1 MKSIERIY
9 QYVDSAGVKIAEF
22 ERQCALSNGYLRK
35 MKLRNG
41 DLGEGVL
48 LQILENCPDISPE
61 WLLTGNGCMLK
72 SNLPTATPAVSPC
85 EGIPLIPIEA
95 MAGFGTGEVQVLE
108 YECDRY
114 VVPAFKDAE
123 FLIQVKGSSMIPK
136 YNSGDIVACKK
147 LPMDQL
153 FFQWNKVYVL
163 DTNQGALI
171 KRVKSGSDNDH
182 LLIISDNAN
191 YEPFELDKKFIHSVA
206 IVIGV
211 IRLE

>member
-1 MKSIERIY
+1 MDKKDRLEAIIGY
-9 QYVDSAGVKIAEF
+9 Y
-22 ERQCALSNGYLRK
+22 SNGKPSVFANFLGVAPSTISSW
-35 MKLRNG
+35 LARNTIDY
-41 DLGEGVL
+41 DL
-48 LQILENCPDISPE
+48 IFAKCENLSSD
-61 WLLTGNGCMLK
+61 WLLTGEGDMLRQAD
-72 SNLPTATPAVSPC
+72 SLPTATPATVPS

-171 KRVKSGSDNDH
+171 KRVKAGSDNDH
-182 LLIISDNAN
+182 LLIISDNTN

>member
-1 MKSIERIY
+1 MLR
-9 QYVDSAGVKIAEF
+9 QAE
-22 ERQCALSNGYLRK
+22 S
-35 MKLRNG
+35 
-41 DLGEGVL
+41 
-48 LQILENCPDISPE
+48 
-61 WLLTGNGCMLK
+61 
-72 SNLPTATPAVSPC
+72 LPTATPATAPS

-171 KRVKSGSDNDH
+171 KRVKAGSDNDH
-182 LLIISDNAN
+182 LLIISDNTN